1 LSDVS
6 FEPILHFSI
15 PTAGPYF
22 QAMVSIRTLTSND
35 RDELIDVWH
44 SGWHDAHANI
54 VPKGV
59 LRYRT
64 LECFWSWFRGSTDQF
79 HIAVDNG
86 VLGFVSTQGS
96 EIVKLYVD
104 PTARGTGVASKLLSH
119 GERELHNQGVT
130 DAVLFC
136 TAGNARAQRFY
147 GREGWI
153 LSETRPDRLWIPDDV
168 SEEFIVD
175 THRYEKKLH

>member
-1 LSDVS
+1 
-6 FEPILHFSI
+6 
-15 PTAGPYF
+15 
-22 QAMVSIRTLTSND
+22 MVSIRPLRSDDYN
-35 RDELIDVWH
+35 EVIDIWH

-54 VPKGV
+54 VPTGV

-64 LECFWSWFRGSTDQF
+64 IECFWAWLHGSTNQTYV
-79 HIAVDNG
+79 AVDDG

-104 PTARGTGVASKLLSH
+104 TDARGTGIATNLLSF
-119 GERELHNQGVT
+119 GEREIHNRGIV

-147 GREGWI
+147 DREDWT
-153 LSETRPDRLWIPDDV
+153 LTKTFSDSLWLPDGA
-168 SEEFIVD
+168 SGEFIVD
-175 THRYEKKLH
+175 THRYSKQVD